1 MIELAA
7 WIIALGLLFFGAPRS
22 KLREVILSLLFMQSI
37 SFILSSI
44 TIHYKL
50 ISYPIRFFS
59 YVSRTSITFEFL
71 VFPVVSVLYNL
82 YYPKNGIWLKKLLY
96 SISFPSVIIL
106 FEGIIEN
113 YTNNIKYLHWNVFL
127 SWISMFLILQ
137 ISYRFYRWFFSKYY
151 RSKKLLARLSK

>member
-7 WIIALGLLFFGAPRS
+7 WILALGLLFFGAPRS

-44 TIHYKL
+44 IIHYKL

-82 YYPKNGIWLKKLLY
+82 YYPKNGTWLKQLLY

-127 SWISMFLILQ
+127 SWISMLLILQ
-137 ISYRFYRWFFSKYY
+137 IAY
-151 RSKKLLARLSK
+151 RSTNGFSANTIDQENY